1 MVINYRYFKQKRMK
15 DLAPLRYY
23 ARNFRYR
30 FDTMSMHT
38 VITTAI
44 VTLDAIGFIYR
55 LTDKQVTH

>member
-1 MVINYRYFKQKRMK
+1 MK